1 MQRCLEPEI
10 MNEKNQVLAFHH
22 GNRDYGIKGF
32 LDFYKKY
39 VNLKKGKV
47 VDLGCGTGSYLFA
60 LETQYPEL
68 SITGYDASEYMIEL
82 GQTIAENIS
91 SGVKLRCEY
100 FKNIKD
106 SADCVIS
113 TNTLHHMHDSK
124 IFWNCI
130 KNISNYVFVMDL
142 VRPKNK
148 DIAKKIVD
156 RLAKDDSELFKIDYY
171 NSLLAAFDADELR
184 QQISGTKLNLILE
197 GKNDFLQIAI
207 IYGQIQ

>member
-10 MNEKNQVLAFHH
+10 MDEKNQVLAFHH

>member
-1 MQRCLEPEI
+1 MQRHLEPEI

-22 GNRDYGIKGF
+22 GSRDYGIKGF

-60 LETQYPEL
+60 LETQYPDL
-68 SITGYDASEYMIEL
+68 LITGYDASEYMIEL
-82 GQTIAENIS
+82 GQTIVENIS
-91 SGVKLRCEY
+91 SGVRLRCEY
-100 FKNIKD
+100 FKNVKD

-113 TNTLHHMHDSK
+113 TNTLHHIHDSN
-124 IFWNCI
+124 IFWNCV
-130 KNISNYVFVMDL
+130 KNISNNLFIMDL

-148 DIAKKIVD
+148 DIAKKIVGQ
-156 RLAKDDSELFKIDYY
+156 LAEKDSELFKNDYY
-171 NSLLAAFDADELR
+171 NSLLAAFNADELR
-184 QQISGTKLNLILE
+184 QQILDTKLNLIIE
-197 GKNDFLQIAI
+197 GNTDFLQVAI